1 VNSYIYNLYVSRV
14 SREPL
19 KTLINLITQT
29 ALRRIR
35 RRKELTMSFIN
46 DIFDV
51 NTTAGR
57 IVKTAEVVV
66 QVSNLGVSI
75 NTNRNTKK
83 ILEEVDGISS
93 RLRDTTSVARRTEAG
108 LTAAINQFGAAK
120 SDKDKAAKK
129 AAKAK
134 AKAEKAEAKAKEEK
148 AKADKAA
155 ADAADTKS
163 KK

>member
-1 VNSYIYNLYVSRV
+1 
-14 SREPL
+14 
-19 KTLINLITQT
+19 
-29 ALRRIR
+29 
-35 RRKELTMSFIN
+35 MSFIN

-83 ILEEVDGISS
+83 ILTEIDGISS

-134 AKAEKAEAKAKEEK
+134 AKAEKAEAKAEK
-148 AKADKAA
+148 AAAEKAAAEKAA
-155 ADAADTKS
+155 ADNTKN